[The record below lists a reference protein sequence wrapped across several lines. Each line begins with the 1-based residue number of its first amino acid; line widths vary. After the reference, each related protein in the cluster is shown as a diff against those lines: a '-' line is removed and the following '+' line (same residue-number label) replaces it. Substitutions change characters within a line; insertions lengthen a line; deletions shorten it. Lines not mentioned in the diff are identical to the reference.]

1 LALDSQRVIL
11 LFSVGGQA
19 VALPL
24 ESVER
29 IVPMAQLTCPPGL
42 PSALEG
48 ILNLGAT
55 AVPVLRLDR
64 LLGLP
69 VRDVGL
75 YSMLIIL
82 KGFIGAR
89 FALLVERS
97 SEVLSISFGDLLPL
111 DREDS
116 FNACAEASFLLRG
129 ETVPLLSA
137 QRILMEKE
145 TRALA
150 ELQALAQHRIE
161 EWGAAIGD

>member
-1 LALDSQRVIL
+1 MA
-11 LFSVGGQA
+11 
-19 VALPL
+19 ALPL

-42 PSALEG
+42 PSPLEG

-69 VRDVGL
+69 VQDAGL

-82 KGFIGAR
+82 KGSIGVR
-89 FALLVERS
+89 FALLVERI
-97 SEVLSISFGDLLPL
+97 SEVLSLCCGDFLPL

-116 FNACAEASFLLRG
+116 FNACAEASFPLRG
-129 ETVPLLSA
+129 ETVPLLSP

-145 TRALA
+145 TRALS
-150 ELQALAQHRIE
+150 ELQAVAQHRLE
-161 EWGAAIGD
+161 EWGAAIR